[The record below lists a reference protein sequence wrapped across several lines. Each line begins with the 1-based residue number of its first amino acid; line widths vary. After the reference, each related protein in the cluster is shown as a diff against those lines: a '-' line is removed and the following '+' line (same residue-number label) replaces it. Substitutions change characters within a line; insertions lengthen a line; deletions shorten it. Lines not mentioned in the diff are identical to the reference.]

1 MVQQEAAIPNLTELV
16 VVANDIGFNIKQS
29 LILVEEMQGVD
40 IVFSS
45 V

>member
-1 MVQQEAAIPNLTELV
+1 MVREEAAIPNLTELV
-16 VVANDIGFNIKQS
+16 VVANDIGYNIKQS
-29 LILVEEMQGVD
+29 LVLVEEMQTFD